1 MQTSPSGKASA
12 SQYFCWHVPLTSLAN
27 QLSKQPHARGLF
39 SIHAPSVGW
48 GRGDKGIDG
57 SAQRMR
63 PGGDDRMRRTRSNGR
78 VVEIR
83 GVDGNVDACGLE
95 GGGDRMR
102 RTRSGGRVVIRFG

>member
-1 MQTSPSGKASA
+1 M
-12 SQYFCWHVPLTSLAN
+12 
-27 QLSKQPHARGLF
+27 
-39 SIHAPSVGW
+39 

-57 SAQRMR
+57 SVRRMR
-63 PGGDDRMRRTRSNGR
+63 PGGDGRMRCTRSNGR
-78 VVEIR
+78 VVEIG